1 MQKNID
7 AFKKYK
13 TEVISVF
20 REEKEGVAGLKK
32 MRKATGAEFHIW
44 DDTKGKSS
52 KAYSQG
58 GKFNTYVIDEEG
70 VIRAVLEGTK
80 TRRPPA
86 AAVLK
91 EVAKLVETSTN

>member
-7 AFKKYK
+7 EFKKYE

-20 REEKEGVAGLKK
+20 REEKEGLVGLKK
-32 MRKATGAEFHIW
+32 MQVATKAEFHLW
-44 DDTKGKSS
+44 DDTQAQSS
-52 KAYSQG
+52 KAYSQ
-58 GKFNTYVIDEEG
+58 GKFNTYVIDAEG

-80 TRRPPA
+80 ARRPPA

-91 EVAKLVETSTN
+91 EVAKLGESSEN